1 MMNSVMVP
9 KNTPMSFQVITFLS
23 IVVSGSDKPT
33 TAIMKAMAVPRATPF
48 WTKTSITG
56 KMPAALEYM
65 GTARTTANGTS
76 HQWPPDR

>member
-9 KNTPMSFQVITFLS
+9 KNTPMSLGHHLFKH
-23 IVVSGSDKPT
+23 SGLGKRQAYDRHHESDGR
-33 TAIMKAMAVPRATPF
+33 AEATPF